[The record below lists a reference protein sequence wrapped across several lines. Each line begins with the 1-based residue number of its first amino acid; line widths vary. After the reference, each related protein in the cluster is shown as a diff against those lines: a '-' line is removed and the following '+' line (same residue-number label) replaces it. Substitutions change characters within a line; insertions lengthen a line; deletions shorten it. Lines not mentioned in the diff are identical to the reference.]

1 MKKNTSAL
9 LLAAAL
15 LLGLTSLYAGDV
27 TGKISFS
34 GKAPVVSQI
43 KMNADKQCLAMH
55 PNAVNS
61 EEVIVNGNGTL
72 KNVFVYVKEGL
83 TKKYDAP
90 STPVVLDQQGCQY
103 HPHVFGI
110 QAGQPLEVHND
121 DPLLHNIHALP
132 KNSPQFNNAQ
142 PLKGMK
148 MTKKFDKPEIMVK
161 FKCEVHNWM
170 NCYAGVTDNPFYAVS
185 DDNGTFTIK
194 GLPAGTYTLE
204 AWHEKYGTQEV
215 KVTVSDKGAT
225 ADFKYSAK

>member
-1 MKKNTSAL
+1 MKKYTSVVL
-9 LLAAAL
+9 LVAASL
-15 LLGLTSLYAGDV
+15 LSMTSMHAGDI

-34 GKAPVVSQI
+34 GKAPVVPQI

-55 PNAVNS
+55 PNPVNS
-61 EEVIVNGNGTL
+61 EDVVVNGNGTL

-83 TKKYDAP
+83 TKKYDP
-90 STPVVLDQQGCQY
+90 PTDPVILSQQGCQY

-110 QAGQPLEVHND
+110 QAGQPLEIHND

-132 KNSPQFNNAQ
+132 KNSAQFNNAQ

-185 DDNGTFTIK
+185 DDKGTFTIK

-204 AWHEKYGTQEV
+204 AWHEKYGTQEI
-215 KVTVSDKGAT
+215 KVTVSDKGGS
-225 ADFKYSAK
+225 ADFNYAAK